1 MDRKRNKNKCVFE
14 TTTYPKCNHL
24 PPAYGDHHE
33 TLWMSE
39 VWRDFWKAWPIK
51 SLFPNRNTQVPWTQW
66 SNSRQLTSTCSF
78 LQHLNQP
85 WALLVREQ
93 LLTWL
98 RDGSR
103 YFQGHSGPRGSCWIL
118 RCDVR
123 ETCHVVYPSTGLV
136 WDSELG
142 IARQG
147 NWISRISSKLEFS
160 QADPVKLPSEQI
172 KTASQPQNN
181 KPLLR
186 FVPFLVFLAGKKN
199 PTGEDHP
206 VRLVPTT
213 PIVNKAELQSK
224 WWSQQARTSDL
235 SNFFLGG
242 TKMLPGSL
250 KETGLLMWMFGE
262 TPTFDVMLLESSKWK
277 NHLKLVA

>member
-1 MDRKRNKNKCVFE
+1 MTPHPWTGRE
-14 TTTYPKCNHL
+14 TKTNVCLRQLLIPNATICHL
-24 PPAYGDHHE
+24 PTG
-33 TLWMSE
+33 TITKLWMSE

-66 SNSRQLTSTCSF
+66 SNNRQLISTCSF
-78 LQHLNQP
+78 LQPLNQP

-98 RDGSR
+98 RYGSR

-118 RCDVR
+118 RRDAR

-160 QADPVKLPSEQI
+160 QADPVKLPSEQFS
-172 KTASQPQNN
+172 KPQVNLKITN
-181 KPLLR
+181 HFWVLS
-186 FVPFLVFLAGKKN
+186 PFFFLPEKKI

-224 WWSQQARTSDL
+224 WWSQQAR
-235 SNFFLGG
+235 FLP
-242 TKMLPGSL
+242 MIFWVRWLPG
-250 KETGLLMWMFGE
+250 KPKKT
-262 TPTFDVMLLESSKWK
+262 
-277 NHLKLVA
+277 

>member
-78 LQHLNQP
+78 LQPLNQP

-172 KTASQPQNN
+172 KTASQPRNN

-186 FVPFLVFLAGKKN
+186 FVPFLVFLVGKKIPLGRTIRCDWYPPHQLWIKRSSN
-199 PTGEDHP
+199 RNGG
-206 VRLVPTT
+206 VNRLGSR
-213 PIVNKAELQSK
+213 I
-224 WWSQQARTSDL
+224 R
-235 SNFFLGG
+235 FFWGG
-242 TKMLPGSL
+242 LRCYLEALKKPGP
-250 KETGLLMWMFGE
+250 LMWMFGA
-262 TPTFDVMLLESSKWK
+262 TPTFDVMI
-277 NHLKLVA
+277 